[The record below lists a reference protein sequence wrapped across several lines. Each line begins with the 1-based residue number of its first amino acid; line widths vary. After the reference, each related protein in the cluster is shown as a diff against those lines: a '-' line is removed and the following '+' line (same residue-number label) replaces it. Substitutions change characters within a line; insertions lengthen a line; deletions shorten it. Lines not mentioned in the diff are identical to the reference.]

1 MSLIINVP
9 QLITCNAII
18 TGNLTCGGNPV
29 VGAEIFFS
37 DFPEEVVSY
46 DPNPATTDVNGD
58 FSTTVTVLP
67 GTPLVSI
74 DVSATAEVG
83 GDILVTNV
91 GTQAECPTVECPCKF
106 RIGVQGNRA
115 SATVDII
122 NQGVASTLS
131 GTINVTAVQCFTASP
146 NCNPAVDN
154 FNVTFG
160 SGGTTINFIQG
171 RRIEIDCIG
180 DTFAR
185 VRGTALGRGNVFTG
199 LFEVLIEVSIGPGNI
214 GTWTVLA
221 NDNMGHTFSTTF
233 TARMSPITS
242 IGECGVQF

>member
-1 MSLIINVP
+1 MWE
-9 QLITCNAII
+9 
-18 TGNLTCGGNPV
+18 GNPIE
-29 VGAEIFFS
+29 GAEIFFS
-37 DFPEEVVSY
+37 DFPEDVVFY
-46 DPNPATTDVNGD
+46 DPNPAISDINGD

-74 DVSATAEVG
+74 DISATTEVEG
-83 GDILVTNV
+83 NIIETNV
-91 GTQAECPTVECPCKF
+91 GTQAECPIVECPCKF
-106 RIGVQGNRA
+106 RIGIQGNRA
-115 SATVDII
+115 HATVEIM
-122 NQGVASTLS
+122 NQGAASSLS
-131 GTINVTAVQCFTASP
+131 GTINVTAVQCFTAST

-171 RRIEIDCIG
+171 RRIEIDCIN

-185 VRGTALGRGNVFTG
+185 VRGTALGTGNLFQG
-199 LFEVLIEVSIGPGNI
+199 LFEVAIEVSVGAGNI
-214 GTWTVLA
+214 GTWTILA

-242 IGECGVQF
+242 IGECGLQF

>member
-1 MSLIINVP
+1 MPLIINVP
-9 QLITCNAII
+9 ALITCNAVI
-18 TGNLTCGGNPV
+18 TGNVTCGGNPV
-29 VGAEIFFS
+29 EGAEIFFS
-37 DFPEEVVSY
+37 DFPEDVVFY
-46 DPNPATTDVNGD
+46 DPNPAISDINGN

-74 DVSATAEVG
+74 DVNATTVVSGNFLE
-83 GDILVTNV
+83 TNV

-115 SATVDII
+115 EAEVEIM
-122 NQGVASTLS
+122 NQGMDSTLR
-131 GTINVTAVQCFTASP
+131 GRINVTAVQCFTAST

-154 FNVTFG
+154 FNVTFR

-171 RRIEIDCIG
+171 RRIEIDCID

-185 VRGTALGRGNVFTG
+185 VRGTALGTGNLFQG

-233 TARMSPITS
+233 TAPMSPITS

>member
-1 MSLIINVP
+1 MLTINVP
-9 QLITCNAII
+9 ELITCDAII
-18 TGNLTCGGNPV
+18 TGNLSCPLGTPV
-29 VGAEIFFS
+29 EGAEVFFS
-37 DFPEEVVSY
+37 DFPEDVVFY
-46 DPNPATTDVNGD
+46 DPNPAITDANGD

-67 GTPLVSI
+67 GTPLVAI
-74 DVSATAEVG
+74 DVSATAEALG
-83 GDILVTNV
+83 FFFEAHA
-91 GTQAECPTVECPCKF
+91 GTEVECPEVECPCKF

-115 SATVDII
+115 PATVEIT
-122 NQGVASTLS
+122 NQGVPSTLD

-146 NCNPAVDN
+146 MCNPAVDN

-171 RRIEIDCIG
+171 RRIEIDCIT

-185 VRGTALGRGNVFTG
+185 VRGTALGRGNLFTG
-199 LFEVLIEVSIGPGNI
+199 LFEVLIEVTVSPGNV
-214 GTWTVLA
+214 GTWTVMA

-233 TARMSPITS
+233 TARMNPITS

>member
-1 MSLIINVP
+1 MSLTINVP
-9 QLITCNAII
+9 QLITCDAVI
-18 TGNLTCGGNPV
+18 TGNVNCGGIPV
-29 VGAEIFFS
+29 QGAEIFFS
-37 DFPEEVVSY
+37 DFPEDVVFY
-46 DPNPATTDVNGD
+46 DPNPAISDVNGD

-74 DVSATAEVG
+74 DVNATTEVE
-83 GDILVTNV
+83 GDILEVHV
-91 GTQAECPTVECPCKF
+91 GTQAECPIVECPCKF

-115 SATVDII
+115 HANVDIT
-122 NQGVASTLS
+122 NQGMESTLR
-131 GTINVTAVQCFTASP
+131 GRINVTAVQCFTASP

-154 FNVTFG
+154 FNVTFR

-171 RRIEIDCIG
+171 RRIEIDCIN

-185 VRGTALGRGNVFTG
+185 VRGTALGTGNLFQG
-199 LFEVLIEVSIGPGNI
+199 LFEVLIEVSIGAGNI
-214 GTWTVLA
+214 GTWTVTA